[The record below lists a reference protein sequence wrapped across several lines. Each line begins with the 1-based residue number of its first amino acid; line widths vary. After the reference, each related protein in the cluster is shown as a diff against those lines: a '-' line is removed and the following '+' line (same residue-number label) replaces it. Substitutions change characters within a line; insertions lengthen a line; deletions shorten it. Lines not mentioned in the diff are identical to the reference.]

1 MLWQLA
7 PATSSA
13 TIRWISGAHPPTHPC
28 PHNPIAS
35 RSSSRNEQRSNSSRR
50 DDLALSTWRD
60 LEVVRLAYLGL
71 SWLISS
77 HRILFILPAEHY
89 SFYQPNT
96 LLIIDIGPTS
106 WWFPTLQAWHVV
118 VDAIRRQHA
127 SRRLRLRVCSVRTR
141 QLNRFTRFCNL
152 VRACT
157 ALRRRVVCRISNC
170 AYRHMYRQV
179 IQPIDREA
187 SVSCLML
194 CMEVKI
200 NYKCICVYYCVAI

>member
-152 VRACT
+152 VRT
-157 ALRRRVVCRISNC
+157 
-170 AYRHMYRQV
+170 
-179 IQPIDREA
+179 RELPWPSRPCLVWREKKFIYNYNTYSGKSS
-187 SVSCLML
+187 SVSFFFLSSIRFPSAL
-194 CMEVKI
+194 CI
-200 NYKCICVYYCVAI
+200 